1 VPGVG
6 CALVQLL
13 RAFSF
18 KLGVDKPHNRSYNV
32 YTNLEKGQTM
42 KNLQDYIDN
51 RNSWNSFFP
60 NSTTITFPLS
70 QKNVD
75 DLAGSLDSDLSPENL
90 HCDGEISQAEAQR
103 KYNYYG
109 RVIKDLE
116 NYCLKNW
123 LNTPT
128 VYEY

>member
-75 DLAGSLDSDLSPENL
+75 DLACSLDGDLSPENL

>member
-1 VPGVG
+1 
-6 CALVQLL
+6 
-13 RAFSF
+13 
-18 KLGVDKPHNRSYNV
+18 
-32 YTNLEKGQTM
+32 M
-42 KNLQDYIDN
+42 KNLTHYIDN
-51 RNSWNSFFP
+51 RNQWNSFFP
-60 NSTTITFPLS
+60 SNKTITFPLT

-75 DLAGSLDSDLSPENL
+75 GLARSLDSDLSPENL

-109 RVIKDLE
+109 RVIKELE
-116 NYCLKNW
+116 AYCLKNW